1 MKETIAK
8 LLEYNPLDRN
18 ILKVV
23 EETTELNEVLIKF
36 ITKKPELKPP
46 IEKIIEEAGDTI
58 FRLKVLLAYFKIE
71 DEVEKRVAEKALQ
84 IDKWMKEMKYKNG
97 V

>member
-1 MKETIAK
+1 MKEVIEQ
-8 LLEYNPLDRN
+8 LQSYNTLDRN

-36 ITKKPELKPP
+36 LTKKPDLKPP
-46 IEKIIEEAGDTI
+46 VEKIIEEMGDVI
-58 FRLKVLLAYFKIE
+58 FRMKV
-71 DEVEKRVAEKALQ
+71 VANHFGINEAVNARIKQKAEQ
-84 IDKWMKEMKYKNG
+84 VGNWMKESKHKGG

>member
-1 MKETIAK
+1 MKEVIEQ
-8 LLEYNPLDRN
+8 LQSYNTLDRN

-46 IEKIIEEAGDTI
+46 IAKIVEEAGDVLL
-58 FRLKVLLAYFKIE
+58 RLKVIAAHFGIADAINE
-71 DEVEKRVAEKALQ
+71 RVKHKAAQ
-84 IDKWMKEMKYKNG
+84 IGKWMSEDKYKG
-97 V
+97 GA

>member
-1 MKETIAK
+1 MKEIIEK
-8 LLEYNPLDRN
+8 VIGYNTPEKN

-36 ITKKPELKPP
+36 LTKKPDARPKVD
-46 IEKIIEEAGDTI
+46 KIIEEMGDTI
-58 FRLKVLLAYFKIE
+58 FRMKVLATMMGINEQVEQRVNNKAKQL
-71 DEVEKRVAEKALQ
+71 DEYINNQ
-84 IDKWMKEMKYKNG
+84 MYKGG